1 MAFFHRSRKGGRR
14 REDDGVSAV
23 GFELTTL
30 EFVQASDELGLL
42 RIGGRWMAPCNRVL
56 DRVVLTVRRDS
67 ETIEIDPLPD
77 MNAASP
83 LASPAGEEWRAAFT
97 MSVEVA
103 EDPRSELA
111 LVSGDEARIALP
123 RPGEAIEEE
132 PEAVSPVVA
141 ELMEKLQE
149 VALLEDEDRALE
161 LDAMP
166 PPEPEPVQE
175 DPQVAA
181 LQGEVE
187 MLRIRLEQVTR
198 ELALERERRRTVEA
212 DLRGR
217 AAVESDLR
225 NAIATQ
231 EAELASALAQATQ
244 RERQAERRRDVIVPA
259 ENGDRPEPGRSNGA
273 DEDFLARLE
282 RARRASETAVG

>member
-1 MAFFHRSRKGGRR
+1 
-14 REDDGVSAV
+14 
-23 GFELTTL
+23 
-30 EFVQASDELGLL
+30 
-42 RIGGRWMAPCNRVL
+42 
-56 DRVVLTVRRDS
+56 
-67 ETIEIDPLPD
+67 
-77 MNAASP
+77 
-83 LASPAGEEWRAAFT
+83 
-97 MSVEVA
+97 
-103 EDPRSELA
+103 
-111 LVSGDEARIALP
+111 ARIALP

-149 VALLEDEDRALE
+149 IALLEDEDRASE
-161 LDAMP
+161 LDAMRL
-166 PPEPEPVQE
+166 PEPEPMQE